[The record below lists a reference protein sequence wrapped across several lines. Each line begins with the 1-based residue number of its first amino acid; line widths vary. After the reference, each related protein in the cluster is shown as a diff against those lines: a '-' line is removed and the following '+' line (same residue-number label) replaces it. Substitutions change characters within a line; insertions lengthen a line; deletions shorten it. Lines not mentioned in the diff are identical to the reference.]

1 MLDVGE
7 HDLFGEPLSS
17 SDEDNDNPTMD
28 KDGDGDGEDGD
39 DADELADPEG
49 LLNVNVDS
57 TDDSRS
63 PSKRRSLLGGPG
75 TSGSANKDS
84 LMQSATAGDNDDNA
98 KDFLTDF
105 SQGL

>member
-1 MLDVGE
+1 MDVGE

-17 SDEDNDNPTMD
+17 SDEDNDNPAMD
-28 KDGDGDGEDGD
+28 KDPDGDNDGDDGD
-39 DADELADPEG
+39 DADDLADPEG

-63 PSKRRSLLGGPG
+63 PSKKRSLGGAG
-75 TSGSANKDS
+75 GSSNKDS
-84 LMQSATAGDNDDNA
+84 LLQSGAGDNDDNA

-105 SQGL
+105 SQGQ